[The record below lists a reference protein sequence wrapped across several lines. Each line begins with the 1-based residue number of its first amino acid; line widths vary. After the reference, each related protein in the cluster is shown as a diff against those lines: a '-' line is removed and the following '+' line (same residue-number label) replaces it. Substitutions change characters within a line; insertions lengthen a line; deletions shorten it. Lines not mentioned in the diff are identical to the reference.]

1 MISLNDN
8 LESLFH
14 IYVFS
19 LDVTR
24 KWTGDFSYN
33 RTLVTNSKSEKSFG

>member
-19 LDVTR
+19 PDVTR
-24 KWTGDFSYN
+24 KWTGDFSNN
-33 RTLVTNSKSEKSFG
+33 RTLATNSKSEKSFG